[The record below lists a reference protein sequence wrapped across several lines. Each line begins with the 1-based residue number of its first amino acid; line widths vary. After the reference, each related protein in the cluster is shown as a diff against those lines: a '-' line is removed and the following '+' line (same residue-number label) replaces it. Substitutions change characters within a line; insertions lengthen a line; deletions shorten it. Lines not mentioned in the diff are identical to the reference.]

1 MHHAVHNVGIADKVR
16 HKGIFRLIV
25 DILGGTDLLHLAA
38 VHYNNGIRHGQGLFL
53 IVGNIN
59 KGDVHL
65 TLQTLKLQL
74 HLLAELKVQCTQR
87 LVQQQDLR
95 LIDQTAGNGNTLL
108 LAAGHLADAAALK
121 ALQADHLQHIA
132 HLAADGLFVH
142 LLQAQAKGG
151 HTGNIL
157 ALQQHLTR
165 VGFQEACDQ
174 AQGGGLAA
182 AGRTQQRYEL
192 FVMDVQVQPIQNA
205 LTVKFHHD
213 IAQ

>member
-1 MHHAVHNVGIADKVR
+1 MS
-16 HKGIFRLIV
+16 
-25 DILGGTDLLHLAA
+25 
-38 VHYNNGIRHGQGLFL
+38 
-53 IVGNIN
+53 NIN

-65 TLQTLKLQL
+65 TLQALELQL
-74 HLLAELKVQCTQR
+74 HLLAELEVQCTQR

-142 LLQAQAKGG
+142 LLQAQAKGHILKHVQVREQRVLLEHGIHRTLIGG
-151 HTGNIL
+151 HTSNIL